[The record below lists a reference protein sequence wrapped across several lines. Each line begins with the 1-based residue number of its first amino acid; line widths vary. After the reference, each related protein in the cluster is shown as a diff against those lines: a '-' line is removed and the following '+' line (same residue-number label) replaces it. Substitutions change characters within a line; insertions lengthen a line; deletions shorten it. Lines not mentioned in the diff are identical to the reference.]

1 MNNGYWTLWK
11 CLLGRIFK
19 PEDFFFK
26 KIKIWCCRVTSRGP
40 KKRSAS
46 EGWLR
51 DRLGQIDSFE
61 SLDGQWGLMVLSSFL
76 DSSFQWPPSC
86 APSGEEVRAVGKGL
100 ELGKS
105 CDLKWTAYIY
115 FSAGGM
121 SLGVLQ
127 EKVKLWVLSKSPL
140 SVSGK
145 CLSSV
150 LPCLFSAP
158 SLTRLWLQY
167 LARC

>member
-105 CDLKWTAYIY
+105 CDLKWTAYTSVQAGWVWVCY
-115 FSAGGM
+115 KRKLNFEFSLNLPYPFQGNVSAQ
-121 SLGVLQ
+121 SCLVF
-127 EKVKLWVLSKSPL
+127 
-140 SVSGK
+140 SVPQ
-145 CLSSV
+145 V
-150 LPCLFSAP
+150 
-158 SLTRLWLQY
+158 
-167 LARC
+167 